1 MADQVDKNSGVGKD
15 ADLASRVPNV
25 ISIPEITGVSASE
38 NKATAPASDS
48 ANSAPQPADS
58 PAVSAATV
66 PATAASAPEPAAAS
80 SGDAAS
86 AKAAESSSRG
96 ETSVV
101 SVAASRSEETPGNGS
116 EFKLDPSR
124 PSVKDSG
131 HRTKAKGKRGKKGAS
146 AKDDASKRDSAKE
159 SSAKSASLRKR
170 LIAAGL
176 VVLIIAVIVL
186 GVSWARW
193 WRFDDAQDIQGQWFS
208 ANTTGTA
215 IVNVDGETIRL
226 ASDVA
231 YSYTLDTTAKTIQYD
246 FGPMHGQGRYWFS
259 DDRSTLVIAD
269 GTDFTTTSTLLE
281 DIALWWKGLFASIT
295 GAEKPVLQSD
305 NSICL
310 TRTDPS
316 AANAVEAET
325 SANAGMGAGA
335 ESDAQKVT
343 EAQQKAQQEQQERQA
358 QLAAQKQEEQAR
370 ESEAAGDQPADQ
382 QQPAEQVGAAGEAA
396 SNQPA
401 DSQQVDQ

>member
-25 ISIPEITGVSASE
+25 ISIPEITSVSVPELEAAVPVPDLAKS
-38 NKATAPASDS
+38 T
-48 ANSAPQPADS
+48 PQPADL
-58 PAVSAATV
+58 PG
-66 PATAASAPEPAAAS
+66 ASASSEGNAKAADHEGASRGESQAAPAAAS
-80 SGDAAS
+80 AVAS
-86 AKAAESSSRG
+86 KL
-96 ETSVV
+96 
-101 SVAASRSEETPGNGS
+101 EETPDGSS

-124 PSVKDSG
+124 PSVKDFG
-131 HRTKAKGKRGKKGAS
+131 RRAKVKGKRGRKGTS
-146 AKDDASKRDSAKE
+146 AKEDASKQNSAKE
-159 SSAKSASLRKR
+159 GSAKSAVLRKR

-176 VVLIIAVIVL
+176 VVLVIAVVAL

-193 WRFDDAQDIQGQWFS
+193 WRFDDTQDIQGQWFS

-316 AANAVEAET
+316 VSQAVEAET
-325 SANAGMGAGA
+325 SANVGMGAGA

-358 QLAAQKQEEQAR
+358 QLAAQKQEEQALN
-370 ESEAAGDQPADQ
+370 EAATDQQQDAEQVEAAGEPAS
-382 QQPAEQVGAAGEAA
+382 E
-396 SNQPA
+396 QPA

>member
-1 MADQVDKNSGVGKD
+1 MADQVDKNSGVGKE

-25 ISIPEITGVSASE
+25 ISIPEITSVSAPE
-38 NKATAPASDS
+38 TEAAAPAPDL
-48 ANSAPQPADS
+48 AKGTPQPADL
-58 PAVSAATV
+58 PG
-66 PATAASAPEPAAAS
+66 ASAPSEGNAKVADHEGASRGESNAAPAAAS
-80 SGDAAS
+80 AVAS
-86 AKAAESSSRG
+86 KP
-96 ETSVV
+96 
-101 SVAASRSEETPGNGS
+101 EETPGGDS

-131 HRTKAKGKRGKKGAS
+131 RRANAKGKRGKKGAS
-146 AKDDASKRDSAKE
+146 AKEGASKRDSAKE
-159 SSAKSASLRKR
+159 SSAKSAALRKR

-176 VVLIIAVIVL
+176 VVLVIAAVAL

-281 DIALWWKGLFASIT
+281 DIALWWKGLFASIA

-305 NSICL
+305 SSICL

-316 AANAVEAET
+316 AAKAAEAEAST
-325 SANAGMGAGA
+325 NAGMGAGA

-358 QLAAQKQEEQAR
+358 QLAAQKQEEQALNEAATDQR
-370 ESEAAGDQPADQ
+370 QDAEQVEAAGEPAS
-382 QQPAEQVGAAGEAA
+382 E
-396 SNQPA
+396 QPA
-401 DSQQVDQ
+401 DSQQADQ

>member
-1 MADQVDKNSGVGKD
+1 MADQVDKNSGVGKE

-25 ISIPEITGVSASE
+25 ISIPEITSVSVPETEAAASV
-38 NKATAPASDS
+38 PDL
-48 ANSAPQPADS
+48 ANGTPQPADL
-58 PAVSAATV
+58 PG
-66 PATAASAPEPAAAS
+66 ASAPSEGSAKAVDHEGASRGESQAAPAAAS
-80 SGDAAS
+80 AVAS
-86 AKAAESSSRG
+86 KL
-96 ETSVV
+96 
-101 SVAASRSEETPGNGS
+101 EETPGGGS

-131 HRTKAKGKRGKKGAS
+131 RRAKVKGKRGRKGAS
-146 AKDDASKRDSAKE
+146 AKEDTSNRNSAKE
-159 SSAKSASLRKR
+159 GSAKSVVLRKR

-176 VVLIIAVIVL
+176 VVLVIAVVAL

-305 NSICL
+305 SSICL

-316 AANAVEAET
+316 AVNAAEAEA

-358 QLAAQKQEEQAR
+358 QLAAQKQEEQALNG
-370 ESEAAGDQPADQ
+370 AVTDQ
-382 QQPAEQVGAAGEAA
+382 QQDAEQVEA
-396 SNQPA
+396 SSEPTSEQPA
-401 DSQQVDQ
+401 DSQQADQ

>member
-25 ISIPEITGVSASE
+25 ISIPEITSVSAPETEAAVPAPNLANGTPQTADLPGVSAPSE
-38 NKATAPASDS
+38 GNAKATDREGASRGES
-48 ANSAPQPADS
+48 Q
-58 PAVSAATV
+58 
-66 PATAASAPEPAAAS
+66 AASA
-80 SGDAAS
+80 AAS
-86 AKAAESSSRG
+86 AVASKPEEASGSS
-96 ETSVV
+96 
-101 SVAASRSEETPGNGS
+101 S

-131 HRTKAKGKRGKKGAS
+131 RRVRAKDKRGKKGGS
-146 AKDDASKRDSAKE
+146 AKDDASKRGSVKEDSV
-159 SSAKSASLRKR
+159 KSAALRKR

-176 VVLIIAVIVL
+176 VVLVIAAVAL

-231 YSYTLDTTAKTIQYD
+231 YSYALDTTAKTIQYD

-305 NSICL
+305 SSICL
-310 TRTDPS
+310 TRTDSS
-316 AANAVEAET
+316 AAKAAEAET

-358 QLAAQKQEEQAR
+358 QLAAQKQEEQALN
-370 ESEAAGDQPADQ
+370 EAAADQ
-382 QQPAEQVGAAGEAA
+382 QQNSGQIDTAGEPA
-396 SNQPA
+396 SDQPA
-401 DSQQVDQ
+401 DSQQADQ

>member
-25 ISIPEITGVSASE
+25 ISIPEITSVSAPE
-38 NKATAPASDS
+38 TEAAVPAPNLANAT
-48 ANSAPQPADS
+48 PQPADL
-58 PAVSAATV
+58 PG
-66 PATAASAPEPAAAS
+66 ASAPSEGSAKAVDHEGASRGEPQAVPAAAF
-80 SGDAAS
+80 AVAS
-86 AKAAESSSRG
+86 KP
-96 ETSVV
+96 
-101 SVAASRSEETPGNGS
+101 EETPGGSS

-131 HRTKAKGKRGKKGAS
+131 RRAKVKGKRGRKGAS
-146 AKDDASKRDSAKE
+146 AKEDASKRNSTKE
-159 SSAKSASLRKR
+159 GSAKSAVLRKR

-176 VVLIIAVIVL
+176 VVLVIAAVAL

-193 WRFDDAQDIQGQWFS
+193 WRFDDTQDIQGQWFS
-208 ANTTGTA
+208 ADTTGTA

-259 DDRSTLVIAD
+259 EDRSTLVIAD
-269 GTDFTTTSTLLE
+269 GTDFTTTFTLLE
-281 DIALWWKGLFASIT
+281 DIALWWKGLFASII

-316 AANAVEAET
+316 AANAAEAEA

-358 QLAAQKQEEQAR
+358 QLAAQKQEEQA
-370 ESEAAGDQPADQ
+370 SNEAAADQ
-382 QQPAEQVGAAGEAA
+382 QQNSGQVDTAGEPA
-396 SNQPA
+396 SDQPA
-401 DSQQVDQ
+401 DSQQADQ

>member
-1 MADQVDKNSGVGKD
+1 MADQVDKNSEVGKE

-25 ISIPEITGVSASE
+25 ISIPEITGVSAPE
-38 NKATAPASDS
+38 TEAAAPAPDLV
-48 ANSAPQPADS
+48 NDTPQPADLRG
-58 PAVSAATV
+58 
-66 PATAASAPEPAAAS
+66 ASAPSE
-80 SGDAAS
+80 GN
-86 AKAAESSSRG
+86 AKVADREGVSRG
-96 ETSVV
+96 EPQAGSAAD
-101 SVAASRSEETPGNGS
+101 SAVASKSEETLGGGS

-131 HRTKAKGKRGKKGAS
+131 RRANVKGKRGKKGAS
-146 AKDDASKRDSAKE
+146 AKENASKRDSAKE
-159 SSAKSASLRKR
+159 GSAKSAVLRKR

-176 VVLIIAVIVL
+176 VVLVIAVVAL

-193 WRFDDAQDIQGQWFS
+193 WRFDDTQDIQGQWFS

-231 YSYTLDTTAKTIQYD
+231 YSYTLDTTAKTIRYD

-358 QLAAQKQEEQAR
+358 QLAAQKQEEQALN
-370 ESEAAGDQPADQ
+370 EAATDQQQDAEQVEAAGEPAS
-382 QQPAEQVGAAGEAA
+382 E
-396 SNQPA
+396 QPA

>member
-1 MADQVDKNSGVGKD
+1 MADQVDKNSGVGKE

-25 ISIPEITGVSASE
+25 ISIPEITGVSAPE
-38 NKATAPASDS
+38 TEAAVPAPDLV
-48 ANSAPQPADS
+48 NDTLQPADL
-58 PAVSAATV
+58 PG
-66 PATAASAPEPAAAS
+66 ASAPSEGNAKVADHEGASRGESKAAPAAAS
-80 SGDAAS
+80 AVAS
-86 AKAAESSSRG
+86 KP
-96 ETSVV
+96 
-101 SVAASRSEETPGNGS
+101 EETPGVDS

-131 HRTKAKGKRGKKGAS
+131 RRANAKGKRGKKGAS
-146 AKDDASKRDSAKE
+146 AKEGASKRDSAKE
-159 SSAKSASLRKR
+159 SSAKSAALRKR

-176 VVLIIAVIVL
+176 VVLVIAAVAL

-316 AANAVEAET
+316 AAKASEAEA

-358 QLAAQKQEEQAR
+358 QLAAQKQEERALNEAGTDQQQDA
-370 ESEAAGDQPADQ
+370 EQVEAASEAAPNQSADARQADQ
-382 QQPAEQVGAAGEAA
+382 
-396 SNQPA
+396 
-401 DSQQVDQ
+401 

>member
-1 MADQVDKNSGVGKD
+1 MADQVDKNSEVGKE

-25 ISIPEITGVSASE
+25 ISIPEITSVSAPE
-38 NKATAPASDS
+38 TEATVAAPSLVNDTS
-48 ANSAPQPADS
+48 QPADS
-58 PAVSAATV
+58 RGAY
-66 PATAASAPEPAAAS
+66 APSE
-80 SGDAAS
+80 GD
-86 AKAAESSSRG
+86 AKAADREGASRG
-96 ETSVV
+96 EPQAAPEVDSA
-101 SVAASRSEETPGNGS
+101 VASKPEETPGGGS

-124 PSVKDSG
+124 LSVKDSG
-131 HRTKAKGKRGKKGAS
+131 RRANAKGKRGKKGAS
-146 AKDDASKRDSAKE
+146 AKENASKRDSAKDG
-159 SSAKSASLRKR
+159 SAKSAALRKR

-176 VVLIIAVIVL
+176 VVLVIAAVAL

-193 WRFDDAQDIQGQWFS
+193 WRFDDTQDIQGQWFS

-215 IVNVDGETIRL
+215 IVNVDSETIRL

-231 YSYTLDTTAKTIQYD
+231 YSYTLDTTAKTIQYG

-269 GTDFTTTSTLLE
+269 GTDFTTASTLLE

-305 NSICL
+305 SSICL

-316 AANAVEAET
+316 SAKVSEAEA

-358 QLAAQKQEEQAR
+358 QLATQKQEQQALNG
-370 ESEAAGDQPADQ
+370 AGADQ
-382 QQPAEQVGAAGEAA
+382 QQDAEQVEAAGEAA
-396 SNQPA
+396 PNQSA
-401 DSQQVDQ
+401 DGRQADQ

>member
-25 ISIPEITGVSASE
+25 ISIPEITSVSVPETEAAVPAPNLANGTPQPVDLPGASASSE
-38 NKATAPASDS
+38 GSVKAVDHEGASRGE
-48 ANSAPQPADS
+48 PQ
-58 PAVSAATV
+58 AA
-66 PATAASAPEPAAAS
+66 PAAAS
-80 SGDAAS
+80 AVAS
-86 AKAAESSSRG
+86 KP
-96 ETSVV
+96 
-101 SVAASRSEETPGNGS
+101 EEAPGGS
-116 EFKLDPSR
+116 NEFKLDPSR

-131 HRTKAKGKRGKKGAS
+131 RCAKAKGKRGRKGAS
-146 AKDDASKRDSAKE
+146 AKEDASKRGSAKE
-159 SSAKSASLRKR
+159 GSAKSAVLRKR
-170 LIAAGL
+170 LIAAAL
-176 VVLIIAVIVL
+176 VVLVIAVVAL

-193 WRFDDAQDIQGQWFS
+193 WRFDDTQDIQGQWFS

-215 IVNVDGETIRL
+215 IVNVDGEAIRL

-246 FGPMHGQGRYWFS
+246 FGPMHGRGRYWFS
-259 DDRSTLVIAD
+259 EDRSTLVIAD

-316 AANAVEAET
+316 AAKAAEAEA

-343 EAQQKAQQEQQERQA
+343 EAQQKAQQEQRERQA
-358 QLAAQKQEEQAR
+358 QLAAQKQEEQA
-370 ESEAAGDQPADQ
+370 SNEATADQ
-382 QQPAEQVGAAGEAA
+382 QQDAEQIEASGEAA
-396 SNQPA
+396 SNKSA
-401 DSQQVDQ
+401 DAQQADQ

>member
-15 ADLASRVPNV
+15 ADLASRVPNM
-25 ISIPEITGVSASE
+25 ISIPEITSVSVPETEAAVLAS
-38 NKATAPASDS
+38 NLANAT
-48 ANSAPQPADS
+48 PQPADL
-58 PAVSAATV
+58 PGVSAPSEGNAK
-66 PATAASAPEPAAAS
+66 AADREGASRGESQAGPAAS
-80 SGDAAS
+80 SAVAS
-86 AKAAESSSRG
+86 KP
-96 ETSVV
+96 
-101 SVAASRSEETPGNGS
+101 EETPGGGS

-131 HRTKAKGKRGKKGAS
+131 RRAKTKGKRGRKGAS
-146 AKDDASKRDSAKE
+146 AKEGASKRNSAKE
-159 SSAKSASLRKR
+159 GSAKSAVFRKR

-176 VVLIIAVIVL
+176 VVLVIAVVAL

-193 WRFDDAQDIQGQWFS
+193 WRFDDTQDIQGQWFS

-259 DDRSTLVIAD
+259 EDRSTLVIAD
-269 GTDFTTTSTLLE
+269 GTDFTTTSTLLV

-295 GAEKPVLQSD
+295 SAEKPVLQSD

-316 AANAVEAET
+316 AAKAAEAEA

-343 EAQQKAQQEQQERQA
+343 ETQQKAQQEQQERQA
-358 QLAAQKQEEQAR
+358 QLAAQKQEEQA
-370 ESEAAGDQPADQ
+370 SNEAAADQ
-382 QQPAEQVGAAGEAA
+382 RQDAEQVEA
-396 SNQPA
+396 SSEPTSEQHA
-401 DSQQVDQ
+401 DSQQADQ

>member
-25 ISIPEITGVSASE
+25 ISIPEITSVSAPE
-38 NKATAPASDS
+38 TETAVPVPDLAKGTS
-48 ANSAPQPADS
+48 QPADLS
-58 PAVSAATV
+58 G
-66 PATAASAPEPAAAS
+66 ASAPSEGSAKAVDHEGASRGESQAAPAAAS
-80 SGDAAS
+80 AVAS
-86 AKAAESSSRG
+86 KP
-96 ETSVV
+96 
-101 SVAASRSEETPGNGS
+101 EETPDGGS

-131 HRTKAKGKRGKKGAS
+131 RRAKVKGKRGRKGTS
-146 AKDDASKRDSAKE
+146 AKEDASKRDSAKE
-159 SSAKSASLRKR
+159 SSAKSAALRKR

-176 VVLIIAVIVL
+176 VVLVIAAVAL

-269 GTDFTTTSTLLE
+269 GTGFTTTSTLLE

-316 AANAVEAET
+316 AAKASEAEA

-358 QLAAQKQEEQAR
+358 QLAAQKQEEQALNEAVTDQR
-370 ESEAAGDQPADQ
+370 QDAEQVEAAGEPVSDQ
-382 QQPAEQVGAAGEAA
+382 
-396 SNQPA
+396 SA
-401 DSQQVDQ
+401 DSQQADQ

>member
-1 MADQVDKNSGVGKD
+1 MADQVDKNSGVGKE

-25 ISIPEITGVSASE
+25 ISIPEITSVSAPE
-38 NKATAPASDS
+38 TEAAVPAPNLANAT
-48 ANSAPQPADS
+48 PQPADL
-58 PAVSAATV
+58 PG
-66 PATAASAPEPAAAS
+66 ASALSEGSAKAVDHEGASRGESQAAPAAS
-80 SGDAAS
+80 SAVAS
-86 AKAAESSSRG
+86 KP
-96 ETSVV
+96 
-101 SVAASRSEETPGNGS
+101 EETPVGGS

-131 HRTKAKGKRGKKGAS
+131 RRAKAKGKRGKKGAS
-146 AKDDASKRDSAKE
+146 AKEGVSKRDSAKG
-159 SSAKSASLRKR
+159 SSAKSAALRKH

-176 VVLIIAVIVL
+176 VVLVIAAVAL

-193 WRFDDAQDIQGQWFS
+193 WRFDDKQDIQGQWFS
-208 ANTTGTA
+208 ADTTGTA

-281 DIALWWKGLFASIT
+281 DIVLWWKGLFASIT

-305 NSICL
+305 SSICL

-316 AANAVEAET
+316 AAKAAEAEA

-358 QLAAQKQEEQAR
+358 QLAAQKQEEQA
-370 ESEAAGDQPADQ
+370 SNEAAADQ
-382 QQPAEQVGAAGEAA
+382 RQDAEQVEA
-396 SNQPA
+396 SSEPTSEQHA
-401 DSQQVDQ
+401 DSQQADQ

>member
-1 MADQVDKNSGVGKD
+1 MADQVDKNSGVGKE

-25 ISIPEITGVSASE
+25 ISIPEITSVSAPE
-38 NKATAPASDS
+38 TEAAVPAPNLANAT
-48 ANSAPQPADS
+48 PQPADL
-58 PAVSAATV
+58 PG
-66 PATAASAPEPAAAS
+66 ASALSEGSAKAVDHEGASRGESQAAPAAS
-80 SGDAAS
+80 SAVAS
-86 AKAAESSSRG
+86 KP
-96 ETSVV
+96 
-101 SVAASRSEETPGNGS
+101 EETPVGGS

-131 HRTKAKGKRGKKGAS
+131 RRAKAKGKRGKKGAS
-146 AKDDASKRDSAKE
+146 AKEGVSKRDSAKG
-159 SSAKSASLRKR
+159 SSAKSAALRKH

-176 VVLIIAVIVL
+176 VVLVIAAVAL

-193 WRFDDAQDIQGQWFS
+193 WRFDDKQDIQGQWFS
-208 ANTTGTA
+208 ADTTGTA

-295 GAEKPVLQSD
+295 GAEKPVLQNDS
-305 NSICL
+305 SICL

-316 AANAVEAET
+316 AAKAAEAEA

-358 QLAAQKQEEQAR
+358 QLAAQKQEEQA
-370 ESEAAGDQPADQ
+370 SNEAAADQ
-382 QQPAEQVGAAGEAA
+382 QQNSGQVDTAGEPA
-396 SNQPA
+396 SDQPA
-401 DSQQVDQ
+401 DSQQADQ

>member
-1 MADQVDKNSGVGKD
+1 MADQVDKNSGVGKE

-25 ISIPEITGVSASE
+25 ISIPEITSVSVPETEAAVPAP
-38 NKATAPASDS
+38 NLANAT
-48 ANSAPQPADS
+48 PQPADL
-58 PAVSAATV
+58 PGVSAPSEGNAKATDHEG
-66 PATAASAPEPAAAS
+66 ASRGGSQAAPAAAS
-80 SGDAAS
+80 AVAS
-86 AKAAESSSRG
+86 KP
-96 ETSVV
+96 
-101 SVAASRSEETPGNGS
+101 EEIPGGGSS

-131 HRTKAKGKRGKKGAS
+131 RRAKVKGKRGRKGAS
-146 AKDDASKRDSAKE
+146 AKEDASKRNSAKE
-159 SSAKSASLRKR
+159 GSAKSAVLRKR

-176 VVLIIAVIVL
+176 VVLVIAVVTL

-208 ANTTGTA
+208 ADTTGTA

-259 DDRSTLVIAD
+259 EDRSTLVIAD

-305 NSICL
+305 SSICL
-310 TRTDPS
+310 TRTDSS
-316 AANAVEAET
+316 AVKAAEAET

-358 QLAAQKQEEQAR
+358 QLAAQKQEEQA
-370 ESEAAGDQPADQ
+370 SNEAAADQ
-382 QQPAEQVGAAGEAA
+382 RQDAEQVEA
-396 SNQPA
+396 SSEPTSEQHA
-401 DSQQVDQ
+401 DSQQADQ

>member
-1 MADQVDKNSGVGKD
+1 MADQVDKNSEVGKE

-25 ISIPEITGVSASE
+25 ISIPEITSVSAPE
-38 NKATAPASDS
+38 TEATVAAPSLVNDTS
-48 ANSAPQPADS
+48 QPADS
-58 PAVSAATV
+58 RGAY
-66 PATAASAPEPAAAS
+66 APSE
-80 SGDAAS
+80 GD
-86 AKAAESSSRG
+86 AKAADREGASCGESQATPAADSA
-96 ETSVV
+96 VV
-101 SVAASRSEETPGNGS
+101 SKPEETPGGGS

-131 HRTKAKGKRGKKGAS
+131 RRANAKGKGGKKGAF
-146 AKDDASKRDSAKE
+146 AKENASKRDSAKE
-159 SSAKSASLRKR
+159 SSAKSAALRKR

-176 VVLIIAVIVL
+176 VVLVIAAVAL

-193 WRFDDAQDIQGQWFS
+193 WRFDDTQDIQGQWFS

-215 IVNVDGETIRL
+215 VVNVDGETIRL

-269 GTDFTTTSTLLE
+269 GTDFTTASTLLE

-295 GAEKPVLQSD
+295 GVEKPVLQSD
-305 NSICL
+305 SSICL

-316 AANAVEAET
+316 SAKASEAEA

-343 EAQQKAQQEQQERQA
+343 EAQQKAQQE
-358 QLAAQKQEEQAR
+358 EQALK
-370 ESEAAGDQPADQ
+370 EAGADQ
-382 QQPAEQVGAAGEAA
+382 QQDAEQVEAAGEAA
-396 SNQPA
+396 PNQSA
-401 DSQQVDQ
+401 DGRQADQ

>member
-1 MADQVDKNSGVGKD
+1 MADQVDKNSEVGKE

-25 ISIPEITGVSASE
+25 ISIPEITSVSVPETEA
-38 NKATAPASDS
+38 AVPAPNL
-48 ANSAPQPADS
+48 ANDTPQPADL
-58 PAVSAATV
+58 PG
-66 PATAASAPEPAAAS
+66 ASAPSE
-80 SGDAAS
+80 GN
-86 AKAAESSSRG
+86 AKAADREG
-96 ETSVV
+96 
-101 SVAASRSEETPGNGS
+101 ASRDEPQTAPAVDSAVASKPEETPGGGS

-131 HRTKAKGKRGKKGAS
+131 RRANAKGKRGKKGAP
-146 AKDDASKRDSAKE
+146 AKEDATKRDSAKDG
-159 SSAKSASLRKR
+159 SAKSAALRKR

-176 VVLIIAVIVL
+176 VVLVIAAVTL

-193 WRFDDAQDIQGQWFS
+193 WRFDDTQDIQGQWFS
-208 ANTTGTA
+208 SNTTGTA
-215 IVNVDGETIRL
+215 IVNVNGETIRL

-231 YSYTLDTTAKTIQYD
+231 YSYALDTTAKTIQYD

-269 GTDFTTTSTLLE
+269 GTDFTTVSTLLE

-305 NSICL
+305 SSICL

-316 AANAVEAET
+316 SAKASEAEA

-358 QLAAQKQEEQAR
+358 QLAAQKQEEQALN
-370 ESEAAGDQPADQ
+370 EAGADQ
-382 QQPAEQVGAAGEAA
+382 QQDAEQVEAA
-396 SNQPA
+396 SEAAPNQSA
-401 DSQQVDQ
+401 DGRQADQ

>member
-1 MADQVDKNSGVGKD
+1 MADQVDKNSEVGKE

-25 ISIPEITGVSASE
+25 ISIPEITSVSVPEIEAAVPDP
-38 NKATAPASDS
+38 NLVNDT
-48 ANSAPQPADS
+48 PQPADL
-58 PAVSAATV
+58 PG
-66 PATAASAPEPAAAS
+66 ASAPSE
-80 SGDAAS
+80 GN
-86 AKAAESSSRG
+86 AKVADREGASRG
-96 ETSVV
+96 ESQTAPAVDSA
-101 SVAASRSEETPGNGS
+101 VASKPEEIPGGGS

-131 HRTKAKGKRGKKGAS
+131 RRANAKGKRGKKGAS
-146 AKDDASKRDSAKE
+146 AKENASKRDSAKD
-159 SSAKSASLRKR
+159 SSAKSAALRKR

-176 VVLIIAVIVL
+176 VVLVIAAVAL

-193 WRFDDAQDIQGQWFS
+193 WRFDDTQDIQGQWFS

-269 GTDFTTTSTLLE
+269 GTDFTTVSTLLE

-305 NSICL
+305 SSIFL

-316 AANAVEAET
+316 SAKASEAEA

-358 QLAAQKQEEQAR
+358 QLATQKQEEQALN
-370 ESEAAGDQPADQ
+370 EAGVDQKQDADQ
-382 QQPAEQVGAAGEAA
+382 VEAAGEAA
-396 SNQPA
+396 PNQSA
-401 DSQQVDQ
+401 DGRQVDQ

>member
-1 MADQVDKNSGVGKD
+1 MADQVDKNSEVGKE

-25 ISIPEITGVSASE
+25 ISIPEITGVSAPE
-38 NKATAPASDS
+38 TEAAVPAPDLAKGT
-48 ANSAPQPADS
+48 PQPADL
-58 PAVSAATV
+58 PG
-66 PATAASAPEPAAAS
+66 ASAPSEGNAKVADHEGASRGESKAAPAAAS
-80 SGDAAS
+80 AVAS
-86 AKAAESSSRG
+86 KP
-96 ETSVV
+96 
-101 SVAASRSEETPGNGS
+101 EETPGGDS

-131 HRTKAKGKRGKKGAS
+131 RRANAKGKRGKKGAS
-146 AKDDASKRDSAKE
+146 AKEGASKRDSAKE
-159 SSAKSASLRKR
+159 SSAKSAALRKR

-176 VVLIIAVIVL
+176 VVLVIAAVAL

-193 WRFDDAQDIQGQWFS
+193 WRFDDTQDIQGQWFS

-269 GTDFTTTSTLLE
+269 GTDFTTASTLLE

-305 NSICL
+305 SSICL
-310 TRTDPS
+310 TRTDS
-316 AANAVEAET
+316 SFAKASEAEA

-358 QLAAQKQEEQAR
+358 QLATQKQEEQALN
-370 ESEAAGDQPADQ
+370 EAGADQ
-382 QQPAEQVGAAGEAA
+382 QQDAEQVEAAGEAA
-396 SNQPA
+396 PNRSVDGRQA
-401 DSQQVDQ
+401 DQ

>member
-1 MADQVDKNSGVGKD
+1 MADQVDKNSEVGKE

-25 ISIPEITGVSASE
+25 ISIPEITSVSVPETEA
-38 NKATAPASDS
+38 AVLAPNLVNDT
-48 ANSAPQPADS
+48 PQPADLRG
-58 PAVSAATV
+58 P
-66 PATAASAPEPAAAS
+66 SAPSE
-80 SGDAAS
+80 GD
-86 AKAAESSSRG
+86 AKAADREGASRG
-96 ETSVV
+96 ESQAAPAVD
-101 SVAASRSEETPGNGS
+101 SAVAFKSEETPGGGS

-131 HRTKAKGKRGKKGAS
+131 RRANAKGKRGKKGAS
-146 AKDDASKRDSAKE
+146 AKEDATKRDSAKDG
-159 SSAKSASLRKR
+159 SAKSAALRKR

-176 VVLIIAVIVL
+176 VVLVIAAVAL

-193 WRFDDAQDIQGQWFS
+193 WRFDDTQDIQGQWFS
-208 ANTTGTA
+208 ANTRGTA

-269 GTDFTTTSTLLE
+269 GTDFTTASTLLE
-281 DIALWWKGLFASIT
+281 DIALWWKGLFAFIT

-305 NSICL
+305 SSICL
-310 TRTDPS
+310 TRTDLSS
-316 AANAVEAET
+316 AKASEAEA

-358 QLAAQKQEEQAR
+358 QLATQKQEEQALN
-370 ESEAAGDQPADQ
+370 EAGADQ
-382 QQPAEQVGAAGEAA
+382 QQDAERAEAAGEAA
-396 SNQPA
+396 SNQSA
-401 DSQQVDQ
+401 DGRQADQ

>member
-25 ISIPEITGVSASE
+25 ISIPEITSVSVPETEA
-38 NKATAPASDS
+38 AVPAPNL
-48 ANSAPQPADS
+48 ANGAPQPADL
-58 PAVSAATV
+58 PGVSAPSEGNAK
-66 PATAASAPEPAAAS
+66 AADREGASCGESQAGPAAS
-80 SGDAAS
+80 SAVAS
-86 AKAAESSSRG
+86 KP
-96 ETSVV
+96 
-101 SVAASRSEETPGNGS
+101 EETPVGGS

-131 HRTKAKGKRGKKGAS
+131 RRAKAKGKRGKKGAS
-146 AKDDASKRDSAKE
+146 AKEAASKRDSAKE
-159 SSAKSASLRKR
+159 SSAKRAALRKR

-176 VVLIIAVIVL
+176 AVLVIAAVAL

-193 WRFDDAQDIQGQWFS
+193 WRFDDTQDIQGQWFS

-231 YSYTLDTTAKTIQYD
+231 YSYTLDTTAKTIRYD

-259 DDRSTLVIAD
+259 EDRSTLVIAD
-269 GTDFTTTSTLLE
+269 GTDFTATSTLLE

-316 AANAVEAET
+316 AAKAAEAEA

-358 QLAAQKQEEQAR
+358 QLAAQKQEEQA
-370 ESEAAGDQPADQ
+370 SNEAAADQ
-382 QQPAEQVGAAGEAA
+382 QQNSGQVDIAGEPA
-396 SNQPA
+396 SDQPA
-401 DSQQVDQ
+401 DSQQADQ